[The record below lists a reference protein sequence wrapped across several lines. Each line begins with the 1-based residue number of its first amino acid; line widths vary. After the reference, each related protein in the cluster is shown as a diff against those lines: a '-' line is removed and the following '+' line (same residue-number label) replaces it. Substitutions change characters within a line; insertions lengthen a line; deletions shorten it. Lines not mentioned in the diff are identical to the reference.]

1 MHVAM
6 IIDNERLTHEKDML
20 KGISKGLIAK
30 EIEVSWV
37 VPEDL
42 DIEGSQHIETDFEIA
57 NQIEIPMA
65 VGPWLRK
72 ARLTRLSNAFSGSVP
87 DVIYL
92 VGKDTWRVG
101 LDLAQAIDIQ
111 VAIDVWSM
119 HLLKSL
125 PLGRSA
131 TNVGA
136 YIACTNEIAK
146 SIRRRRIDR
155 ALVNTVAFGV
165 EIPDKTRNVL
175 VHQSES
181 IAIAI
186 MGSGRDIAAYK
197 ALLSGLSRVTREFP
211 QLQICLELRGP
222 HQHDIWRYAQRLELL
237 GFISAIRD
245 ASHHANA
252 VVGCDVLV
260 IPERFGDMR
269 SLMLKAMAYCV
280 PIVASQDR
288 ALEMLAKDENAIII
302 DSPSTE
308 QWSKHL
314 TRLLSHPDLA
324 RQLGIAGRKRVAE
337 SFGPNSQ
344 IEGLLETFQKTLS
357 GDAYSFA

>member
-6 IIDNERLTHEKDML
+6 IIDSERLRHEKDML
-20 KGISKGLIAK
+20 RGIARGLIAK

-37 VPEDL
+37 VPADLEAEDSPHMESEL
-42 DIEGSQHIETDFEIA
+42 ELAS
-57 NQIEIPMA
+57 QIEIPMT

-72 ARLTRLSNAFSGSVP
+72 TRISRLTNAFSASIP

-101 LDLAQAIDIQ
+101 FDLAQALDIQ
-111 VAIDVWSM
+111 AAIDVWSM
-119 HLLKSL
+119 DLIKSL
-125 PLGRSA
+125 PRGRSA
-131 TNVGA
+131 ANVGA
-136 YIACTNEIAK
+136 YIACSNEIAK
-146 SIRRRRIDR
+146 AIKRRRIDR

-175 VHQSES
+175 EDPSES

-186 MGSGRDIAAYK
+186 MGSGRDIAVYR
-197 ALLSGLSRVTREFP
+197 ALLSGLARVTREFP

-222 HQHDIWRYAQRLELL
+222 HAHDIWRYAQRLELL

-245 ASHHANA
+245 ASHHAEA

-260 IPERFGDMR
+260 IPERFGDIR
-269 SLMLKAMAYCV
+269 SLMLKAMGYCMPV
-280 PIVASQDR
+280 VASRDR
-288 ALEMLAKDENAIII
+288 ALDMLVADENAIII

-314 TRLLSHPDLA
+314 TRLLSRPDLA
-324 RQLGIAGRKRVAE
+324 RQLGMAGRKRVAE
-337 SFGPNSQ
+337 SFAAHSQ
-344 IEGLLETFQKTLS
+344 IDRLLETFQKTLS

>member
-6 IIDNERLTHEKDML
+6 IIDSERLVHEKEML
-20 KGISKGLIAK
+20 RGIAQGLIAK

-42 DIEGSQHIETDFEIA
+42 EADDFQHIETQLQLA
-57 NQIEIPMA
+57 TQIEIPMA

-72 ARLTRLSNAFSGSVP
+72 TRVSRLSNAFSGSMP
-87 DVIYL
+87 DVLYL
-92 VGKDTWRVG
+92 VGNETWRVG
-101 LDLAQAIDIQ
+101 FDLAQAFDIQ

-119 HLLKSL
+119 DLIKSL

-136 YIACTNEIAK
+136 YIACTNELAK
-146 SIRRRRIDR
+146 AIRRRRIDR
-155 ALVNTVAFGV
+155 ALINTVAFGV
-165 EIPDKTRNVL
+165 EIPDKARNVL
-175 VHQSES
+175 ENPSES

-197 ALLSGLSRVTREFP
+197 ALLSGLARVTREFP
-211 QLQICLELRGP
+211 QLHVCLELRGP
-222 HQHDIWRYAQRLELL
+222 HEHDIWRYAQRLELL

-245 ASHHANA
+245 ASHHAQA
-252 VVGCDVLV
+252 VVGCDILV
-260 IPERFGDMR
+260 IPERFGDIR
-269 SLMLKAMAYCV
+269 SLMLKSMGYCV
-280 PIVASQDR
+280 PVVASKDR
-288 ALEMLAKDENAIII
+288 ALDMLVADENAIII
-302 DSPSTE
+302 DSLSTE

-324 RQLGIAGRKRVAE
+324 RQLGLAGRKSVVE
-337 SFGPNSQ
+337 SFGAKSQ
-344 IEGLLETFQKTLS
+344 IEGLLETFQKVLS